1 MAKIEEAGDYQAEY
15 EREYAQ
21 GAIPFFP
28 NHLLKEV
35 IAAYLVFGLLLV
47 VIALFPIELQP
58 KADPVKTPAHIKP
71 EWYFLPM
78 YQFLKLPFFRPLGEA
93 GRSLSVIIQGL
104 VFAVLF
110 FLPFLDGGEE
120 RGLRKRLFFIVLGTL
135 GIIVITGLAVW
146 GHYS

>member
-1 MAKIEEAGDYQAEY
+1 MAKTEETEEYRPGY

-35 IAAYLVFGLLLV
+35 IAAYFVFGILLV
-47 VIALFPIELQP
+47 LLALFPPELQP

-78 YQFLKLPFFRPLGEA
+78 YQFLKLPIFRPLGEV
-93 GRSLSVIIQGL
+93 GRSLSVLVQIL
-104 VFAVLF
+104 VFTALF

-120 RGLRKRLFFIVLGTL
+120 RGLRKRIAFIILGTL